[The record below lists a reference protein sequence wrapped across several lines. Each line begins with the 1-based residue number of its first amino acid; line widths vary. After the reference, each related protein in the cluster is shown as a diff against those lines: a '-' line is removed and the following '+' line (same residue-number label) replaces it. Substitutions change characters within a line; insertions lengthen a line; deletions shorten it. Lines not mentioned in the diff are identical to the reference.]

1 MIKLI
6 YFHRHSICAVMQV
19 DADQV
24 LDVSECFIIFI
35 MKINTVTAGVRLQ
48 YFPTSFYEYFMK
60 VTIPWSNYHIKGLK
74 WWAESLL
81 IQQLPWYSNRVTMVH
96 RLSYH
101 GTDNLENTIM
111 LGVNDTELI
120 KTQINLMKNAMI
132 NNYNISKEWFTVW
145 LEHRVSEMCIS
156 LILYKVPW

>member
-1 MIKLI
+1 
-6 YFHRHSICAVMQV
+6 
-19 DADQV
+19 
-24 LDVSECFIIFI
+24 
-35 MKINTVTAGVRLQ
+35 
-48 YFPTSFYEYFMK
+48 
-60 VTIPWSNYHIKGLK
+60 
-74 WWAESLL
+74 
-81 IQQLPWYSNRVTMVH
+81 MVH

-132 NNYNISKEWFTVW
+132 NNYNISKELFTVW